1 MQLPRPTGSAD
12 QRGVLVT
19 EVVMPTG
26 EMIRVVATHLD
37 HIGGQDE
44 QAQLLISDKVINDN
58 VPTILAGDMNSSPSS
73 SAMETVKTKF
83 DIISNT
89 WVDYIF
95 ASKGDWKKISE
106 YVKQS
111 GNLSDHNAMISEIEL
126 IKK

>member
-1 MQLPRPTGSAD
+1 M
-12 QRGVLVT
+12 
-19 EVVMPTG
+19 
-26 EMIRVVATHLD
+26 
-37 HIGGQDE
+37 
-44 QAQLLISDKVINDN
+44 
-58 VPTILAGDMNSSPSS
+58 PTILAGDMNSSPSS